1 MKGKKIIGG
10 VALGL
15 LGLGVVGGSL
25 YGSVEAI
32 KDYKETEALKQNGL
46 VKKDKL
52 SVSNTSNLSVKSSQT
67 NLPTRYYLNGYLQ
80 NNWFNKI
87 DRQDGY
93 NLKENRI
100 YFLYKSEISSNN
112 VIYDKFKEYFVD
124 VSNYITILGDVGS
137 VINKDFTSGYYMP
150 VLCIKAFND
159 VFYDIDGPGF
169 YDSDYLYEYNSS
181 ITLDELQTV
190 NEVYGVGEE
199 IEIGGDV
206 GFDSLNFKNNV
217 SEADHGDVYYSL
229 SSYALSLDTYPQ
241 AEKIKEYLEE
251 LDHPIL
257 ITIDGSFTYFES
269 CDVLVS
275 ATLLHPYYLIDY
287 NGKTYD
293 FNGTNAT
300 GFGIYDPAEMDPSY
314 ISFEVINGA
323 DPEESEITGIHF
335 YEIGALKEIDY
346 QAPTIDGTN
355 NIVVNVN
362 NMDSIETILSHVSAS
377 DETDGKVD
385 VKYETEGTTYNP
397 SNKKV
402 GEFIIKAYAED
413 SSGNRTNVDITVIV
427 ADIDK
432 PTISGTNSYTV
443 SYDTPKTLEEVK
455 SVLTTKDNYDS
466 GLTLELVE
474 DNYTG
479 HERELGSHTIKF
491 KTTDSSG
498 NESEIFTVTITVE
511 DKKAPVIGGAGDVK
525 VANNAPID
533 LETFKSKFSA
543 NDDLEGSVEITI
555 SGFDTYLANQ
565 SKVGTYKITLT
576 AKDSSGNTVT
586 KDVNLIVEDKIAPE
600 ILLDNYFIVLNEG
613 EELTPEQIKEMASKV
628 LGISAESIVE
638 VSGEYDTN
646 VAGAYKLSVK
656 TITGET
662 YSINL
667 EVNANYDDTTQYRD
681 LKWYEYL
688 YLWFSIFFNF
698 QEGYTTDSF
707 WDFSTRCAYISEV
720 YGSGKIKVTE
730 KVETPVEEVKCDVQ
744 VNSHNY
750 VALEQADLQSINYEA
765 GHIYLIPKGTYEND
779 GSEAVLINDK
789 VNFIQRYGSTELNN
803 MILNDWDAV
812 LVLKD
817 SIPSDMYFTSVGVPF
832 YQVITNDTYSL
843 SDFGM

>member
-32 KDYKETEALKQNGL
+32 KDYKQTEALKQNG
-46 VKKDKL
+46 VVRKDKL
-52 SVSNTSNLSVKSSQT
+52 SVSNISNLSTGIFTKPTYTQVQTYHCWRYPTDINDTAHLSAGDVLYVEKRKIETSDFDDLKYIEIEGINLSFNDEVEEIMNSSQ
-67 NLPTRYYLNGYLQ
+67 YYQDLDIVILVLEDFSITPEEGYDFCFIQLYVGSENSEVNANYSDILQ
-80 NNWFNKI
+80 ELI
-87 DRQDGY
+87 GAVITPDQVTELGDGGD
-93 NLKENRI
+93 ENDSKV
-100 YFLYKSEISSNN
+100 LYPGSYYMCNSEEWNDLRTTEVTLVARDTMISSSADPDLQRNGE
-112 VIYDKFKEYFVD
+112 VAIFTPDREVTVGDLCFD
-124 VSNYITILGDVGS
+124 LGG
-137 VINKDFTSGYYMP
+137 
-150 VLCIKAFND
+150 
-159 VFYDIDGPGF
+159 
-169 YDSDYLYEYNSS
+169 
-181 ITLDELQTV
+181 
-190 NEVYGVGEE
+190 
-199 IEIGGDV
+199 
-206 GFDSLNFKNNV
+206 SLNVPIFRVNPI
-217 SEADHGDVYYSL
+217 SEDL
-229 SSYALSLDTYPQ
+229 
-241 AEKIKEYLEE
+241 
-251 LDHPIL
+251 
-257 ITIDGSFTYFES
+257 
-269 CDVLVS
+269 
-275 ATLLHPYYLIDY
+275 
-287 NGKTYD
+287 
-293 FNGTNAT
+293 
-300 GFGIYDPAEMDPSY
+300 
-314 ISFEVINGA
+314 
-323 DPEESEITGIHF
+323 
-335 YEIGALKEIDY
+335 

-362 NMDSIETILSHVSAS
+362 NMDSIETILSHVSAY

-385 VKYETEGTTYNP
+385 VKYEAEGTTYNP
-397 SNKKV
+397 ADKKV

-443 SYDTPKTLEEVK
+443 SYDAPKTLEEIK
-455 SVLTTKDNYDS
+455 SVLKTSDNYDS
-466 GLTLELVE
+466 GLALELVE

-511 DKKAPVIGGAGDVK
+511 DKKAPVIGGAENIT

-555 SGFDTYLANQ
+555 NGFDAYLANQ
-565 SKVGTYKITLT
+565 GKVGTYKITLT

-586 KDVNLIVEDKIAPE
+586 KEVNLIVEDKIAPE
-600 ILLDNYFIVLNEG
+600 IVLDNYFIVLNEG
-613 EELTPEQIKEMASKV
+613 EELTSEQIKEMASKV

-667 EVNANYDDTTQYRD
+667 EVNANYEDTAQYRD
-681 LKWYEYL
+681 LEWYEYL
-688 YLWFSIFFNF
+688 YVWFSIFFNF

-720 YGSGKIKVTE
+720 YSSGKIKNTSESTDNVE
-730 KVETPVEEVKCDVQ
+730 ETPVEEVSYRKE
-744 VNSHNY
+744 
-750 VALEQADLQSINYEA
+750 EQIGDYTI
-765 GHIYLIPKGTYEND
+765 K
-779 GSEAVLINDK
+779 
-789 VNFIQRYGSTELNN
+789 F
-803 MILNDWDAV
+803 
-812 LVLKD
+812 
-817 SIPSDMYFTSVGVPF
+817 
-832 YQVITNDTYSL
+832 
-843 SDFGM
+843 

>member
-32 KDYKETEALKQNGL
+32 NNYKQTEALKQNGL
-46 VKKDKL
+46 VRKDKL
-52 SVSNTSNLSVKSSQT
+52 SVSNISNLSTKASQS
-67 NLPTRYYLNGYLQ
+67 NMPTRYYLNGYLQ
-80 NNWFNKI
+80 NHLFSKI
-87 DRQDGY
+87 NRQDGF
-93 NLKENRI
+93 NLKVNHI
-100 YFLYKSEISSNN
+100 YFLYKSEVSNNN
-112 VIYDKFKEYFVD
+112 VIYDRYKDYFVD
-124 VSNYITILGDVGS
+124 VSNYITIRGAVGS
-137 VINKDFTSGYYMP
+137 VINKDFISGEYMP
-150 VLCIKAFND
+150 ILCIKAFND

-169 YDSDYLYEYNSS
+169 YDSDYLYEYSGLK
-181 ITLDELQTV
+181 TLDELQTV
-190 NEVYGVGEE
+190 NDVYGIGEA
-199 IEIGGDV
+199 IAIGGDV
-206 GFDSLNFKNNV
+206 TFDSLDFKNNT
-217 SEADHGDVYYSL
+217 SEINYGDVYYSS
-229 SSYALSLDTYPQ
+229 SSYSLSLDSYPQ
-241 AEKIKEYLEE
+241 AEKIKEYLSK

-257 ITIDGSFTYFES
+257 ITVDGSFTYFDS
-269 CDVLVS
+269 NDVYVS
-275 ATLLHPYYLIDY
+275 TTLSRPYYLIDY

-314 ISFEVINGA
+314 ISFEVVNGA
-323 DPEESEITGIHF
+323 DPENSEITGIHF

-362 NMDSIETILSHVSAS
+362 NMDSIETILSHVSAN
-377 DETDGKVD
+377 DETDGKVE
-385 VKYETEGTTYNP
+385 VKYETDGTTYNP
-397 SNKKV
+397 ADKKV

-443 SYDTPKTLEEVK
+443 SYDAPKTLEEIK
-455 SVLTTKDNYDS
+455 SVLKTNDNYDS
-466 GLTLELVE
+466 GLALELVE

-511 DKKAPVIGGAGDVK
+511 DKKAPVIGGAEDIT

-555 SGFDTYLANQ
+555 SGFDVYLANQ
-565 SKVGTYKITLT
+565 SKVGTYKITLA

-586 KDVNLIVEDKIAPE
+586 KEVNLIVEDKIAPE
-600 ILLDNYFIVLNEG
+600 IVLDNYFIVLNEG
-613 EELTPEQIKEMASKV
+613 EELTPEQIKKMASKV

-638 VSGEYDTN
+638 VSGKYDTN

-667 EVNANYDDTTQYRD
+667 EVKANYEDTAQYRD
-681 LKWYEYL
+681 LEWYEYL
-688 YLWFSIFFNF
+688 YVWFSIFFNF

-707 WDFSTRCAYISEV
+707 WDFSTRCSYISEV
-720 YGSGKIKVTE
+720 YSSGKIKNTE
-730 KVETPVEEVKCDVQ
+730 ESQSTKKVETPIEEVSYRKE
-744 VNSHNY
+744 
-750 VALEQADLQSINYEA
+750 EQIGDYTI
-765 GHIYLIPKGTYEND
+765 K
-779 GSEAVLINDK
+779 
-789 VNFIQRYGSTELNN
+789 F
-803 MILNDWDAV
+803 
-812 LVLKD
+812 
-817 SIPSDMYFTSVGVPF
+817 
-832 YQVITNDTYSL
+832 
-843 SDFGM
+843 